1 MASQPSPST
10 LLAFGLSGTPTPL
23 SGGRGLC
30 YRIGDA
36 VLRPCDDET
45 ESQWLA
51 QLSRALLKRSPVGY
65 RLASPLPSVTS
76 LDTFVVNGWTASSFV
91 AGHESM
97 EHFPELF
104 RAARLLH
111 SDLADFVTEK
121 PAAVAERPFNRFDE
135 ADRVTWGEKSLVDV
149 EKVNTEMLRQLRP
162 VLDQLS
168 AARQPLPEES
178 AQLKCQLVHMDL
190 LGNVLFEDGLP
201 PGIIDLTLYWRPAL
215 YAEAVVIVDGLTWWG
230 DLGPKLV
237 DMYLQDWELEVYQKS
252 PEVRVQLLLRA
263 LYWRYVT
270 FAIDPDLEWVRIH
283 LPRADFKGAADVIC
297 GLAARFSGI

>member
-1 MASQPSPST
+1 MASQPSPTT
-10 LLAFGLSGTPTPL
+10 LLAFGISGTPTLL

-30 YRIGDA
+30 YRIGDT
-36 VLRPCDDET
+36 VLRPCDDEA

-51 QLSRALLKRSPVGY
+51 QLSRDLLARSPAGY
-65 RLASPLPSVTS
+65 RLASPVPSVTNPN
-76 LDTFVVNGWTASSFV
+76 TFVVDGWTASSFV
-91 AGHESM
+91 PGRDSM
-97 EHFPELF
+97 ENFPELF

-121 PAAVAERPFNRFDE
+121 PAEVAGRLFNRWDE
-135 ADRVTWGEKSLVDV
+135 ADYVTWGEKSLADV
-149 EKVNTEMLRQLRP
+149 NKVNTEMLRQLQP

-168 AARQPLPEES
+168 AEMRPLPEES

-201 PGIIDLTLYWRPAL
+201 PGIIDLTLYWRPVL
-215 YAEAVVIVDGLTWWG
+215 YAEAVVVVDGLTWWG

-237 DMYLQDWELEVYQKS
+237 DMYLQDWELEDYQES
-252 PEVRVQLLLRA
+252 SEVRVQLLLRA
-263 LYWRYVT
+263 LYWRYLT

-283 LPRADFKGAADVIC
+283 LPRADFKGAADVLC
-297 GLAARFSGI
+297 ALAASHSRS